1 MFKVVASDNHYNSM
15 YFKFSTVE
23 DAQNFA
29 NILFAGVD
37 AEKTTGLSVTISYHE
52 IFEKEDE
59 E

>member
-1 MFKVVASDNHYNSM
+1 MFKVEVSTDGYNRM
-15 YFKFSTVE
+15 YFKFLALE
-23 DAQNFA
+23 DAENFA
-29 NILFAGVD
+29 NILFGRVD

>member
-1 MFKVVASDNHYNSM
+1 MFKVVASDDHYNSM

-29 NILFAGVD
+29 NILFAGVY

>member
-1 MFKVVASDNHYNSM
+1 MFKVEVSTDGYNRM
-15 YFKFSTVE
+15 YFKFLALE